1 MLLNVKLWR
10 YEQLNVCPLER
21 HLVRGC
27 YCLPLIHP
35 SAHKAPHKILPAMPP
50 CRPRVGGLQTAAA
63 APLNPSAHKATHEIL
78 PAMPRTIAGLA
89 AARPESPPC
98 NASPAPLAAARGE
111 GARCKKKSGSACAR
125 SRRVGSQP
133 LAFPLARVL
142 GAVSSPSLISTA
154 SLSAAHRLPYRPQK
168 PPDSAQSNPTEHGWA
183 RLGYA
188 SAAAKPPLG

>member
-1 MLLNVKLWR
+1 
-10 YEQLNVCPLER
+10 
-21 HLVRGC
+21 
-27 YCLPLIHP
+27 
-35 SAHKAPHKILPAMPP
+35 MPP

-78 PAMPRTIAGLA
+78 PAMPPTFAVLA

-125 SRRVGSQP
+125 SLRVGSQP
-133 LAFPLARVL
+133 LAFPLAPVL
-142 GAVSSPSLISTA
+142 GAVSSPILVSTA
-154 SLSAAHRLPYRPQK
+154 SLSAAHRLPYRPRT
-168 PPDSAQSNPTEHGWA
+168 PRFGAQSNPTAHGWA

-188 SAAAKPPLG
+188 SAAAKPPLGLRPNAHLSTRQRTSQTGEIFFAIICLMSGFVNSKAI

>member
-10 YEQLNVCPLER
+10 YEQLNVCPLEG
-21 HLVRGC
+21 HFARGC
-27 YCLPLIHP
+27 YCL
-35 SAHKAPHKILPAMPP
+35 
-50 CRPRVGGLQTAAA
+50 PRVGGLQTAAA

-125 SRRVGSQP
+125 SLRVGSQP

-142 GAVSSPSLISTA
+142 GAVSSPILVSTA
-154 SLSAAHRLPYRPQK
+154 SFTAAHRLPYRPQT
-168 PPDSAQSNPTEHGWA
+168 PRFGAQSNPTAHGWA

-188 SAAAKPPLG
+188 SAAATPPMG